1 VVGLESV
8 DTLVAAILAIALLR
22 GLFLGLIREAFSIA
36 ALGGACVS
44 VRLFTA
50 PSAAWLHEATRGAV
64 SAGLAPWIA
73 GAVVA
78 IATVAGVASLGRL
91 LQRGARAAGLGWA
104 DRAGGAALGTAEGAL
119 VAGLLLL
126 VLVAVIGREHP
137 FVAGTRSIAALE
149 RVEHLAEAHP
159 IDVAAPP
166 PARR

>member
-1 VVGLESV
+1 VAKLDSV

-22 GLFLGLIREAFSIA
+22 GLFLGLIREAFSIG
-36 ALGGACVS
+36 ALGAACVS
-44 VRLFTA
+44 VRFFTA
-50 PSAAWLHEATRGAV
+50 PSAAWLHEITRGAV
-64 SAGLAPWIA
+64 SAALAPWIA

-78 IATVAGVASLGRL
+78 VATVAGVAGLGRL

-104 DRAGGAALGTAEGAL
+104 DRVGGAALGAAEGAL

-126 VLVAVIGREHP
+126 LIGAAIGREHP
-137 FVAGTRSIAALE
+137 FVAGSRSIAALE
-149 RVEHLAEAHP
+149 RVERLAEARP